1 MRFARGGVFLLL
13 SALLA
18 QRKTN
23 QLYYLFL
30 CLLLLCV
37 ATAGAQG
44 LKPVS
49 PSPVADSLKKT
60 QLDSTGMAKPDTTI
74 ALGDSLTSDS
84 GLEDEV
90 IYEAQ
95 DSIRMDIAKK
105 EVHLFGKAK
114 VVYGEINLTA
124 GYIVIN
130 WEKNLVTAVGLPDS
144 SGRMAD
150 YPVFKEAGKD
160 EILSK
165 QIVYNIKTKKAKIKD
180 VVTKSGE
187 GYLLGKDVKMM
198 NSEELFM
205 RGMKYTTCDDNEHPH
220 FYLNL
225 TRAKVIPNKTIIAGP
240 SYMVIEDV
248 PLPIALP
255 FGYFPVMKTRKAG
268 IIFPEYGESPQ
279 LGFFLRNGGYYI
291 PINDYLDL
299 RIVGDLYTK
308 GSWRLN
314 PSLNYNQRYKF
325 NGNFNLSFS
334 NTVIG
339 EREDPNYSKTLD
351 FRITWTH
358 NQDPKASPNGRFSAS
373 VDLGTATAILNNS
386 FASNNFLRNSLN
398 SSVSYTKTFPNKPY
412 NLSVSARHSQNTQTR
427 NVSVTLPDAVFTV
440 QRIEPFK
447 RKSFVGATRWYERV
461 GFNLTTTGRAEING
475 VDSVLFNDQFT
486 RRINSGIN
494 HSIPVNLSL
503 NVLKYFTLT
512 PSVTYNER
520 WYFRSVERRLDGA
533 TNAIVRDTVDGF
545 NRVYDY
551 SFSAGLNFR
560 LFGLVQFKKGKI
572 RAIRHV
578 MAPTLSF
585 SYRPD
590 FGDERFGY
598 YRTVVDSS
606 GRQIRYS
613 PFEGT
618 LYGVPGQGRSGLVSL
633 NITNNLELKVKSKS
647 DTITGMKKVKVFDAF
662 DFNTSYNLAA
672 DSFQIAPFTLNART
686 TFGNGFSVVMNATF
700 DPYVMNMQTGIR
712 QKETYLEAGEGIARL
727 SNYNIAFNGSIRSKT
742 QGGNLNSRD
751 IAIRNYDPRRFV
763 DFNVPYS
770 LNFALILGYNAPVRE
785 GLPPQL
791 NQTLGLNGDFR
802 ITTKWK
808 VTYSASYDMVRGNL
822 SGMQFGIYRDLHCW
836 DMSFN
841 WIPVGFRQSYTFDL
855 RVKSAMLQ
863 QLRLSRR
870 RDWYDF

>member
-1 MRFARGGVFLLL
+1 MV
-13 SALLA
+13 
-18 QRKTN
+18 
-23 QLYYLFL
+23 
-30 CLLLLCV
+30 
-37 ATAGAQG
+37 
-44 LKPVS
+44 
-49 PSPVADSLKKT
+49 PVADSLKKIPA
-60 QLDSTGMAKPDTTI
+60 DSSKVARPDTTLS
-74 ALGDSLTSDS
+74 LGDSLTSDS
-84 GLEDEV
+84 GLEEEV

-95 DSIRMDIAKK
+95 DSIRMDISKK

-150 YPVFKEAGKD
+150 YPVFREAGKD

-180 VVTKSGE
+180 IVTKSGE

-205 RGMKYTTCDDNEHPH
+205 RGMKYTTCDDSEHPH

-225 TRAKVIPNKTIIAGP
+225 TKAKVIPNKTIIAGP

-268 IIFPEYGESPQ
+268 IVFPEYGESPQ

-299 RIVGDLYTK
+299 RIVGDIYTK

-314 PSLNYNQRYKF
+314 PSLNYSKRYRF

-351 FRITWTH
+351 FRLTWTH

-398 SSVSYTKTFPNKPY
+398 SSVSYTRSFPNKPF
-412 NLSVSARHSQNTQTR
+412 NLSVSARHSQNTQSR
-427 NVSVTLPDAVFTV
+427 NLSVTLPDAVFTV
-440 QRIEPFK
+440 QRIEPLK
-447 RKSFVGATRWYERV
+447 RKNFVGATRWYERL
-461 GFNLTTTGRAEING
+461 GFNLTTTGRAEVSGI
-475 VDSVLFNDQFT
+475 DSVLFNDQFT
-486 RRINSGIN
+486 NKINSGIN

-503 NVLKYFTLT
+503 NVLKYFTFT

-520 WYFRSVERRLDGA
+520 WYFRSVERRLDAA
-533 TNAIVRDTVDGF
+533 TNTIVRDTVEGF

-551 SFSAGLNFR
+551 AFSAGLNFR

-598 YRTVVDSS
+598 YLTVLDSN
-606 GRQIRYS
+606 GRAIRYS

-633 NITNNLELKVKSKS
+633 NITNNLELKVKSKE
-647 DTITGMKKVKVFDAF
+647 DTVTGMKKIKVFDAL

-672 DSFQIAPFTLNART
+672 DSFQIAPFVLNART

-700 DPYVMNMQTGIR
+700 DPYVLDMKTGVR
-712 QKETYLEAGEGIARL
+712 QRQTYLEAGEAALARL
-727 SNYNIAFNGSIRSKT
+727 SNYNIAFNGSIRSKY

-808 VTYSASYDMVRGNL
+808 VTYSASYDMVRGDL
-822 SGMQFGIYRDLHCW
+822 TGMQFGIYRDLHCW

-855 RVKSAMLQ
+855 RVKSSMLQ